1 MAVFPFFKASST
13 NLIISAHFA
22 ISAVCRL
29 TSALPVPVVPSAARK
44 ALRAFAAACA
54 ILCTFAADGPVVF
67 PPVVVFP
74 LAVVVFPPVV
84 VFPLAVVVFPVV
96 VAFLGV
102 VFPPLG
108 VVEPPLG
115 VVFPPLGVVD
125 PPFGVVF
132 PPLGVVFPPLGVV
145 FPPLGVVAVVFPG
158 LQTGIHLFISLGR
171 LRSLF
176 RQSPKALIQ
185 ACLSFS

>member
-1 MAVFPFFKASST
+1 MAVFPFFKASSA

-22 ISAVCRL
+22 LSAVCRL
-29 TSALPVPVVPSAARK
+29 TSALPVPLVPSAARK
-44 ALRAFAAACA
+44 ALRAFARACA
-54 ILCTFAADGPVVF
+54 ILCAFEADG
-67 PPVVVFP
+67 
-74 LAVVVFPPVV
+74 LVVFPPVV

-115 VVFPPLGVVD
+115 VVFPPLGVVE
-125 PPFGVVF
+125 

-145 FPPLGVVAVVFPG
+145 DPPLGV
-158 LQTGIHLFISLGR
+158 
-171 LRSLF
+171 
-176 RQSPKALIQ
+176 
-185 ACLSFS
+185 